1 MAVETTA
8 QRARAHLHEM
18 ISLANR
24 LISESVNQSDPIE
37 PPSRTISKEDF
48 TSQYLSHSYEL
59 CDLLEH
65 QSDDE
70 EGSLV
75 DERLSQARAELTESV
90 RALEGKLSRLND
102 LRFWMDN
109 MVIGSSAVGE

>member
-18 ISLANR
+18 ISLANS

-37 PPSRTISKEDF
+37 RPVRTISKEDF
-48 TSQYLSHSYEL
+48 TSQYLAHSSEL

-65 QSDDE
+65 PSDDDD
-70 EGSLV
+70 GPPV
-75 DERLSQARAELTESV
+75 DEELAQARSELTESV
-90 RALEGKLSRLND
+90 HVLEAKLNKLND

-109 MVIGSSAVGE
+109 MVMDTGPVRE